1 MLNKVASRTRL
12 LLTTRVRDKQSSAP
26 VLSYHRQGLYF
37 RTIQT
42 FNANEQQHHEKK
54 HHRKILHGSR
64 RSSTEKTSRG
74 TGKSLL
80 GKKQNRSA
88 IKANPS
94 LRTTQTTRDGKHLH
108 GQGKTQRNK
117 IVTPLSQRSNIKTRN
132 LQPKSKGRWPATDPT
147 PSCANNDTTQN
158 NGNEN
163 KRKWDTP
170 TASSSPPP

>member
-1 MLNKVASRTRL
+1 MNNSITKRSITERSCMGAEETPQKKPAEERGKAFSGKAEQKR
-12 LLTTRVRDKQSSAP
+12 
-26 VLSYHRQGLYF
+26 HQGKPIF
-37 RTIQT
+37 
-42 FNANEQQHHEKK
+42 EDH
-54 HHRKILHGSR
+54 
-64 RSSTEKTSRG
+64 
-74 TGKSLL
+74 
-80 GKKQNRSA
+80 
-88 IKANPS
+88 
-94 LRTTQTTRDGKHLH
+94 TQTTRDGKHLH

-117 IVTPLSQRSNIKTRN
+117 IVTPLSQRSHIKTRN

>member
-1 MLNKVASRTRL
+1 MNNSITKRSITERSCMGAEEAPQKKPARNGEKPSREKAEQKRHQGKPIFEDHTDHSGRK
-12 LLTTRVRDKQSSAP
+12 TP
-26 VLSYHRQGLYF
+26 PRQ
-37 RTIQT
+37 R
-42 FNANEQQHHEKK
+42 
-54 HHRKILHGSR
+54 
-64 RSSTEKTSRG
+64 
-74 TGKSLL
+74 
-80 GKKQNRSA
+80 
-88 IKANPS
+88 
-94 LRTTQTTRDGKHLH
+94 
-108 GQGKTQRNK
+108 KTQRNK